1 MKILKKMIIM
11 ERQFGGITR
20 INVIRAKERGLRIQ
34 HALFAHLQRS
44 FSDCNTSRAFAHIL
58 GRKVLVEVR
67 MVLTTLCS
75 WI

>member
-1 MKILKKMIIM
+1 MIIM

-20 INVIRAKERGLRIQ
+20 IYVIRAKERGLRIQ
-34 HALFAHLQRS
+34 HALFAHLQQ
-44 FSDCNTSRAFAHIL
+44 FFLYTRAFAHIL

-67 MVLTTLCS
+67 MVLTTLGS